1 MADPILHI
9 KDGYFFE
16 VPKFLWRYDFATREE
31 VQQHFRFIPRLT
43 ADHPE
48 ATAADFNRALSGK
61 IIIPQPFATL
71 KNLHDKESG
80 FAISKFMILEI
91 IAGALLVFIF
101 SRVASWI
108 STGKAPRGKLWNL
121 LEAMLLFV
129 RDEVAVPAMGKH
141 EAERFTPLLW
151 TIFFFVLTC
160 NLFGLIPWLG
170 APTGVFAVTFGLAC
184 VTFATTFTSG
194 VKQFGFF
201 GFWKNLVPHMD
212 LPIWLS
218 PLKIMIFLIEVVS
231 LCIKHFILSV
241 RLLANMVAGHLVLLG
256 IMGLIA
262 VAAAHGVGHWLLVTS
277 ISVIS
282 STLFS
287 LLELFVAFLQ
297 AYVFTFLSALFI
309 GAAVHH
315 H

>member
-1 MADPILHI
+1 MSDPVLHI

-16 VPKFLWRYDFATREE
+16 VPKSLWRYHFTSREE
-31 VQQHFRFIPRLT
+31 VQEHFSYIPRLT
-43 ADHPE
+43 TDHPD
-48 ATAADFNRALSGK
+48 ATAADFNRELSGK
-61 IIIPQPFATL
+61 IIVPQPFATL

-91 IAGALLVFIF
+91 VAALILVAAF
-101 SRVASWI
+101 SRVAGWVA
-108 STGKAPRGKLWNL
+108 GGRAPRGKLWNL

-129 RDEVAVPAMGKH
+129 RDQVAVPAMGKH

-160 NLFGLIPWLG
+160 NLLGLIPWLG
-170 APTGVFAVTFGLAC
+170 APTGVFGVTFALAC
-184 VTFATTFTSG
+184 VTFTMTVTYG
-194 VKQFGFF
+194 IKQFGFV
-201 GFWKNLVPHMD
+201 GFWKNLVPHID
-212 LPIWLS
+212 LPVLLF
-218 PLKIMIFLIEVVS
+218 PLKIMIFVIEVVS

-262 VAAAHGVGHWLLVTS
+262 VAAAHGPGQWLLVTF

-309 GAAVHH
+309 GAAIHH